1 MSCDDKKLK
10 YLEEIKKGN
19 VNNLPQWFQVFLKE
33 SSDVQPLSCGGY
45 KIVYPYKDH
54 AISIERGDKRMN
66 TILLTILKLMPAH
79 HQKHLIYPLESFYSN
94 NFTVSKMSLCPYGE
108 LYDIIQSKEK
118 VQKLEMS
125 HIVELAATL
134 DALHS
139 KNIAI
144 IDIKLEN
151 IMMCTCNCLA
161 FIDLDT
167 ALSLSEPTMIKAATP
182 WWNPIILLPGVANK
196 TSYLTPRDC
205 FISDWASFALVTLFF
220 VASKLW
226 NEKRMP
232 VLYNMLNKSSAD
244 DDFSY
249 KYLSYRYLLNF
260 VKEDKL
266 SWDLK
271 DSIMYDTDVVT
282 APLDL
287 LYTLIEDRRAPP
299 AERRFSSRAG
309 TKIIQF
315 QEALGLQST
324 TNNGRFRLQ
333 VKDLELKF

>member
-10 YLEEIKKGN
+10 YLKEIKEGN
-19 VNNLPQWFQVFLKE
+19 VENLPQWFRVFLE
-33 SSDVQPLSCGGY
+33 GSSDVQPINCGGY

-54 AISIERGDKRMN
+54 AVSIERGDKRMDP
-66 TILLTILKLMPAH
+66 TLLTILKLMPAH

-94 NFTVSKMSLCPYGE
+94 NFTVSKMSLCPHGD

-118 VQKLEMS
+118 LQKLEMS
-125 HIVELAATL
+125 HLVELAATL

-144 IDIKLEN
+144 IDLKLEN

-161 FIDLDT
+161 FIDLDS
-167 ALSLSEPTMIKAATP
+167 ALSLSEQTKIKSATP
-182 WWNPIILLPGVANK
+182 WWNPIILLPGVATK
-196 TSYLTPRDC
+196 TSYLKPRDC

-226 NEKRMP
+226 WQQRMP
-232 VLYNMLNKSSAD
+232 VLYNMLNKSSDAN
-244 DDFSY
+244 DFSY
-249 KYLSYRYLLNF
+249 MYLRYSYLLNYVF
-260 VKEDKL
+260 EDTL
-266 SWDLK
+266 SSDLK
-271 DSIMYDTDVVT
+271 DSIMYDTDIVE

-287 LYTLIEDRRAPP
+287 LYNLIEDRRAPP
-299 AERRFSSRAG
+299 AKRRFSSKAG
-309 TKIIQF
+309 ALIIRF

-333 VKDLELKF
+333 QQALKF